1 MKQYTVYDVV
11 TGKILRVLLQA
22 KPPIVGDGQAFIEGN
37 YPDDQFNI
45 VDGEPV
51 SNPKDTRRSAP
62 LKEVKKKDELTEEG
76 KVRLARDITLQ
87 QSDWT
92 QVADAPVDQV
102 AWATYR
108 QALRDIP
115 EQDSFPDNVI
125 WPTPPT

>member
-1 MKQYTVYDVV
+1 MKQYTVYDAV
-11 TGKILRVLLQA
+11 TGKILRVLLQV

-37 YPDDQFNI
+37 YPDDQFDI

-51 SNPKDTRRSAP
+51 SNPKDTSRSAP
-62 LKEVKKKDELTEEG
+62 PKEVKKKDELTEEG
-76 KVRLARDITLQ
+76 KVRLARDIALQ

-92 QVADAPVDQV
+92 QVADAPVDQA

-115 EQDSFPDNVI
+115 EQDSFPDNVV